1 MRKRARWALIG
12 VGVGI
17 VALFVCWYAA
27 FHIGFVER
35 ADQMIFRGFGGLRD
49 RPHVGAAANAIAH
62 LCNPNPYV
70 YLAAIPIVVALLR
83 RRVPVALTVG
93 GIILGAN
100 VTTELLKPL
109 LAEPRA
115 HALLVGKFLP
125 PDAASWPSGHATA
138 AMSLTLCMILASPA
152 RFRPA
157 MAMLG
162 AAFTIAVVYSFLAL
176 GWHYP
181 TDVLGGFLVAT
192 TWTLLGVAALFAA
205 QARHGRAQLLSGE
218 AIPTGSALAPPIATI
233 LVGAGG
239 VAAIVLI
246 ARPAAITS
254 YAKAHET
261 FVLGAAGIAIMAM
274 ALATGVMVALVRRAP

>member
-1 MRKRARWALIG
+1 MRQRARWALIG
-12 VGVGI
+12 GGVGI
-17 VALFVCWYAA
+17 AALFVTWYAA
-27 FHIGFVER
+27 FHIGFVEQT
-35 ADQMIFRGFGGLRD
+35 DEKIFSGFGGLGQ
-49 RPHVGAAANAIAH
+49 RPHVGALANAIAQ
-62 LCNPNPYV
+62 LCNPDPYV

-83 RRVPVALTVG
+83 RRLPVALTVG

-100 VTTELLKPL
+100 ITTELLKPL

-125 PDAASWPSGHATA
+125 PGAGSWPSGHATA

-152 RFRPA
+152 RFRPV
-157 MAMLG
+157 MATLG

-181 TDVLGGFLVAT
+181 TDVLGGFVVAT
-192 TWTLLGVAALFAA
+192 TWTLLGMAALFAA
-205 QARHGRAQLLSGE
+205 QARQGWSQLLTGE
-218 AIPTGSALAPPIATI
+218 MIPTGSALAPPLAT
-233 LVGAGG
+233 LLSAGG

-254 YAKAHET
+254 YAKAHAA
-261 FVLGAAGIAIMAM
+261 FVLGAAGIGIMAL
-274 ALATGVMVALVRRAP
+274 ALATGVMVALLRRAP